1 MSDCCNCG
9 GTVELAAMQA
19 RQRRVLL
26 IVMLINIGS
35 CAMMFAAA
43 YLSQSSALLSGTLDN
58 LGDALTYLLSL
69 LVIGAGFKAKARVA
83 LFKGLLILAAALAVG
98 AQIVWRIRNPAVP
111 LFETMGLAA
120 LLNLGLN
127 GICLWLLTPLR
138 HSDINLA
145 SAWEC
150 SRNDMFEGLAVLAA
164 ALGVWL
170 FKGGWPDLVV
180 ASLLLVL
187 FLRSAWRV
195 LGMAWRGLR
204 APEPQTPSCAP
215 TSKKS
220 S

>member
-26 IVMLINIGS
+26 IVMLVNIGS

-69 LVIGAGFKAKARVA
+69 LVIGASFRAKAKVA
-83 LFKGLLILAAALAVG
+83 LFKGLLILTAALAVG
-98 AQIVWRIRNPAVP
+98 AQIAWRVRNPTVP
-111 LFETMGLAA
+111 LFETMGVAA

-127 GICLWLLTPLR
+127 GVCLWLLTPLR

-150 SRNDMFEGLAVLAA
+150 SRNDMFEGVAVLAA

-170 FKGGWPDLVV
+170 FKGGWPDLVG

-195 LGMAWRGLR
+195 LGMALRGLR
-204 APEPQTPSCAP
+204 TPEQSAQKCATPE
-215 TSKKS
+215 
-220 S
+220 

>member
-1 MSDCCNCG
+1 MSDCSNCG
-9 GTVELAAMQA
+9 STIELAAMEA

-35 CAMMFAAA
+35 CAMMFSAA
-43 YLSQSSALLSGTLDN
+43 YLSHSSALLSGTLDN

-69 LVIGAGFKAKARVA
+69 LVIGASFRAKAKVA
-83 LFKGLLILAAALAVG
+83 LFKGLLILTAALAVG
-98 AQIVWRIRNPAVP
+98 AQIVWRLSNPTVP
-111 LFETMGLAA
+111 LFETMGVAA
-120 LLNLGLN
+120 LLNVGLN

-150 SRNDMFEGLAVLAA
+150 SRNDMFEGVAVIVAA
-164 ALGVWL
+164 VGVWL
-170 FKGGWPDLVV
+170 FQGGWPDLVI

-195 LGMAWRGLR
+195 LRMAWRGLR
-204 APEPQTPSCAP
+204 TPEPATPSCA
-215 TSKKS
+215 S
-220 S
+220 SNESS

>member
-1 MSDCCNCG
+1 M
-9 GTVELAAMQA
+9 AAMQA

-69 LVIGAGFKAKARVA
+69 LVIGASFRAKAKVA
-83 LFKGLLILAAALAVG
+83 LFKGLLILTAALAVA
-98 AQIVWRIRNPAVP
+98 AQIAWRVRNPTVP
-111 LFETMGLAA
+111 LFETMGVAA

-127 GICLWLLTPLR
+127 GVCLWLLTPLR

-170 FKGGWPDLVV
+170 FKGAWPDLVV

-204 APEPQTPSCAP
+204 NLEQPAPKCATPE
-215 TSKKS
+215 
-220 S
+220 